1 MNKPLDLP
9 ALTNYMEHVVG
20 ITSGPLQIE
29 TLVGGQSNP
38 TFKVISGAKQ
48 FVLRKKPAGK
58 LMPSAHAID
67 REHRVMSALAKT
79 NVPVPNML
87 AYCED
92 ESIVGTPFFLMS
104 YIDGRTFTDQSL
116 SGLRKKDRAAIYA
129 EMNRV
134 LAAIHGLDYQGLGLE
149 SFGKPGNYFSR
160 QVGRW
165 SRQVQESTIPIPAA
179 LKKLIDWLPSN
190 IPIDDETTLV
200 HGDFR
205 LDNMIF
211 DHKENKVIGVL
222 DWELST
228 LGHPIADFS
237 YQCMSWR
244 IPPSLWRGINGLDLV
259 ELGIPSETE
268 YINLYE
274 SNTGRKV
281 EADWDFYM
289 AYNFFRIAAILH
301 GVAQRAADGNASA
314 TDAAENGKKSGL
326 LAEIGLTCAGIN

>member
-79 NVPVPNML
+79 NVPVPSML

-92 ESIVGTPFFLMS
+92 ESILGTPFFLMS

-116 SGLRKKDRAAIYA
+116 PGLKKEDRAAIYA
-129 EMNRV
+129 DMNRV
-134 LAAIHGLDYQGLGLE
+134 LAVIHGLDYQGLGLE

-179 LKKLIDWLPSN
+179 LKKLIDWLPLN

>member
-1 MNKPLDLP
+1 MNKPFDLP

-20 ITSGPLQIE
+20 LTSGPLQIE

-38 TFKVISGAKQ
+38 TFKVSSGTKH
-48 FVLRKKPAGK
+48 FVLRKKPDGK
-58 LMPSAHAID
+58 LMPSAHAVD
-67 REHRVMSALAKT
+67 REHRVMSALTHT

-104 YIDGRTFTDQSL
+104 YLDGRTFTDQSL
-116 SGLRKKDRAAIYA
+116 PGLKKEDRAAIYA

-134 LAAIHGLDYQGLGLE
+134 LAAIHDVDYQGLDLD

-165 SRQVQESTIPIPAA
+165 SRQVQESTIPIPTA
-179 LKKLIDWLPSN
+179 LKKLMDWLPLN

-211 DHKENKVIGVL
+211 DHNENKVIGVL

-259 ELGIPSETE
+259 HLGIPSEAE
-268 YINLYE
+268 YIKMYE

-301 GVAQRAADGNASA
+301 GVAQRAVDGNASA

-326 LAEIGLTCAGIN
+326 LAEIGLSCAGIN

>member
-9 ALTNYMEHVVG
+9 ALTNYMERVIG
-20 ITSGPLQIE
+20 LTSGPIQIE

-38 TFKVISGAKQ
+38 TFKISDGTKQ
-48 FVLRKKPAGK
+48 FVLRKKPDGK

-67 REHRVMSALAKT
+67 REHRVMSALTQT

-116 SGLRKKDRAAIYA
+116 PDLKKEDRTAIYT

-134 LAAIHGLDYQGLGLE
+134 LATIHDVDYQRLGLD

-165 SRQVQESTIPIPAA
+165 SRQVQESTIPIPTA
-179 LKKLIDWLPSN
+179 LKKLMGWLPLN

-211 DHKENKVIGVL
+211 DHNENKVIGVL

-259 ELGIPSETE
+259 KLGIPSEVE
-268 YINLYE
+268 YINMYE
-274 SNTGRKV
+274 FNSGRKV

-301 GVAQRAADGNASA
+301 GVAQRALDGNASA
-314 TDAAENGKKSGL
+314 TDAVENGKKSGL

>member
-79 NVPVPNML
+79 NVPVPSML

-116 SGLRKKDRAAIYA
+116 PSLKKEDRAAIYA
-129 EMNRV
+129 DMNRV
-134 LAAIHGLDYQGLGLE
+134 LAVIHGLDYQGLGLE

>member
-1 MNKPLDLP
+1 
-9 ALTNYMEHVVG
+9 
-20 ITSGPLQIE
+20 
-29 TLVGGQSNP
+29 
-38 TFKVISGAKQ
+38 
-48 FVLRKKPAGK
+48 
-58 LMPSAHAID
+58 
-67 REHRVMSALAKT
+67 
-79 NVPVPNML
+79 
-87 AYCED
+87 
-92 ESIVGTPFFLMS
+92 
-104 YIDGRTFTDQSL
+104 
-116 SGLRKKDRAAIYA
+116 
-129 EMNRV
+129 MNRV
-134 LAAIHGLDYQGLGLE
+134 LATIHDVDYQRLGLD

-165 SRQVQESTIPIPAA
+165 SRQVQESTIPIPTA
-179 LKKLIDWLPSN
+179 LKKLMDWLPLN

-211 DHKENKVIGVL
+211 DHNENKVIGVL

-244 IPPSLWRGINGLDLV
+244 IPPTLWRGINGLDLIQ
-259 ELGIPSETE
+259 LGIPSEAE
-268 YINLYE
+268 YIKMYE

-301 GVAQRAADGNASA
+301 GVAQRAVDGNASA

>member
-1 MNKPLDLP
+1 MNKLLDLS

-20 ITSGPLQIE
+20 LTSSPLQIE

-38 TFKVISGAKQ
+38 TFKVISGTKQ
-48 FVLRKKPAGK
+48 FVLRKKPDGK

-67 REHRVMSALAKT
+67 REHRVMSALTKT

-92 ESIVGTPFFLMS
+92 ETILGTPFFLMS

-116 SGLRKKDRAAIYA
+116 PGLRKEDRAAIYA

-134 LAAIHGLDYQGLGLE
+134 LAAIHNVDYQGLGLD

-179 LKKLIDWLPSN
+179 LKKLMDWLPSN

-211 DHKENKVIGVL
+211 DHNENKVIGVL

-244 IPPSLWRGINGLDLV
+244 IPPALWRGINGLDLS
-259 ELGIPSETE
+259 ELGIPSEAE
-268 YINLYE
+268 YINMYE

-301 GVAQRAADGNASA
+301 GVAQRAANGNASA

-326 LAEIGLTCAGIN
+326 LAEIGLTCAEID

>member
-1 MNKPLDLP
+1 
-9 ALTNYMEHVVG
+9 
-20 ITSGPLQIE
+20 
-29 TLVGGQSNP
+29 
-38 TFKVISGAKQ
+38 
-48 FVLRKKPAGK
+48 
-58 LMPSAHAID
+58 
-67 REHRVMSALAKT
+67 
-79 NVPVPNML
+79 
-87 AYCED
+87 
-92 ESIVGTPFFLMS
+92 
-104 YIDGRTFTDQSL
+104 
-116 SGLRKKDRAAIYA
+116 
-129 EMNRV
+129 MNRV
-134 LAAIHGLDYQGLGLE
+134 LSAIHDVDYKGVGLE

-165 SRQVQESTIPIPAA
+165 SRQVQDSKIPIPVA
-179 LKKLIDWLPSN
+179 LSKLMDWLPLN
-190 IPIDDETTLV
+190 IPVDDETTLV

-211 DHKENKVIGVL
+211 DHHENKVIGVL

-237 YQCMSWR
+237 YQFMSWR

-259 ELGIPSETE
+259 TLGIPSEE
-268 YINLYE
+268 DYIKMYE

-301 GVAQRAADGNASA
+301 GVAQRAVDGNASA

-326 LAEIGLTCAGIN
+326 LAEIGLSCAGIY

>member
-1 MNKPLDLP
+1 
-9 ALTNYMEHVVG
+9 
-20 ITSGPLQIE
+20 
-29 TLVGGQSNP
+29 
-38 TFKVISGAKQ
+38 
-48 FVLRKKPAGK
+48 
-58 LMPSAHAID
+58 
-67 REHRVMSALAKT
+67 MSALTKT
-79 NVPVPNML
+79 SVPVPNML

-116 SGLRKKDRAAIYA
+116 PGLKKEDRAAIYA
-129 EMNRV
+129 EMNRI
-134 LAAIHGLDYQGLGLE
+134 LAVIHDVDYQRLDLD

-179 LKKLIDWLPSN
+179 LKKLMDWLPSN

-211 DHKENKVIGVL
+211 DHNQNKVIGVL

-259 ELGIPSETE
+259 ELGIPSEAE
-268 YINLYE
+268 YIKMYE

-301 GVAQRAADGNASA
+301 GVAQRAVDGNASA

>member
-1 MNKPLDLP
+1 MSKPFDLP
-9 ALTNYMEHVVG
+9 ALTNYMEHIVG
-20 ITSGPLQIE
+20 LTSDPLQIE

-38 TFKVISGAKQ
+38 TYKVISGTKQ
-48 FVLRKKPAGK
+48 FVLRKKPDGK
-58 LMPSAHAID
+58 LIPSAHAID
-67 REHRVMSALAKT
+67 REHRVMSALTHT
-79 NVPVPNML
+79 NVPVPKML

-104 YIDGRTFTDQSL
+104 YIDGRTFTEQSL
-116 SGLRKKDRAAIYA
+116 PGLKKEDRTAIYT

-134 LAAIHGLDYQGLGLE
+134 LAAIHDVDYQSLGLD

-179 LKKLIDWLPSN
+179 LKKIMDWLPLN

-211 DHKENKVIGVL
+211 DHNENKVIGVL

-244 IPPSLWRGINGLDLV
+244 IPPSLWRGINGLDLD
-259 ELGIPSETE
+259 ELGIPSEAE
-268 YINLYE
+268 YIKMYE
-274 SNTGRKV
+274 FNSGRKV
-281 EADWDFYM
+281 AADWDFYM

>member
-116 SGLRKKDRAAIYA
+116 PGLRKKDRAAIYA

-179 LKKLIDWLPSN
+179 LKKLIDWLPLN

>member
-1 MNKPLDLP
+1 MNKLLDLP

-20 ITSGPLQIE
+20 LTSGPLKIE

-38 TFKVISGAKQ
+38 TFKVSGGENQ

-67 REHRVMSALAKT
+67 REHRVMSALSNT
-79 NVPVPNML
+79 HVPVPSML

-104 YIDGRTFTDQSL
+104 YVDGRNFTDQSL
-116 SGLRKKDRAAIYA
+116 PGLRKEDRIAIYA

-134 LAAIHGLDYQGLGLE
+134 LSVIHDIDYKGVGLE

-165 SRQVQESTIPIPAA
+165 SRQVQESKIPIPVA
-179 LKKLIDWLPSN
+179 LSKLMDWLPLN
-190 IPIDDETTLV
+190 IPVDDETTLV

-211 DHKENKVIGVL
+211 DHHENKVIGVL

-259 ELGIPSETE
+259 TLGIPSEE
-268 YINLYE
+268 DYIKMYE

-326 LAEIGLTCAGIN
+326 LAEIGLTCAGIS

>member
-1 MNKPLDLP
+1 
-9 ALTNYMEHVVG
+9 MEHVVG
-20 ITSGPLQIE
+20 LTSSPLQIE

-38 TFKVISGAKQ
+38 TFKVISGTKQ
-48 FVLRKKPAGK
+48 FVLRKKPDGK

-67 REHRVMSALAKT
+67 REHRVMSALTKT

-116 SGLRKKDRAAIYA
+116 PGLRKEDRAAIYA

-134 LAAIHGLDYQGLGLE
+134 LAAIHAVDYQSLGLD

-179 LKKLIDWLPSN
+179 LKKLMDWLPSN

-211 DHKENKVIGVL
+211 DHNENKVIGVL

-244 IPPSLWRGINGLDLV
+244 IPPSLWRGINGLDLD
-259 ELGIPSETE
+259 ELGIPSEAK
-268 YINLYE
+268 YIKMYE

-314 TDAAENGKKSGL
+314 TDAAENGGKSGL

>member
-20 ITSGPLQIE
+20 LTSDPLQIE
-29 TLVGGQSNP
+29 ILVGGQSNP
-38 TFKVISGAKQ
+38 TFKVISGSKQ
-48 FVLRKKPAGK
+48 FVLRKKPDGK

-67 REHRVMSALAKT
+67 REHRVMSALTKT

-104 YIDGRTFTDQSL
+104 YLDGRTFTDQSL
-116 SGLRKKDRAAIYA
+116 PGLKKEDRAAIYA

-134 LAAIHGLDYQGLGLE
+134 LAAIHDVDYQGLGLD

-179 LKKLIDWLPSN
+179 LKKLMDWLPSN

-211 DHKENKVIGVL
+211 DHNENKVIGVL

-244 IPPSLWRGINGLDLV
+244 IPPTLWRGINGLDLIQ
-259 ELGIPSETE
+259 LGIPSEAE
-268 YINLYE
+268 YIKMYE

-301 GVAQRAADGNASA
+301 GVAQRAVDGNASA

>member
-9 ALTNYMEHVVG
+9 ALTNYMGHVVG
-20 ITSGPLQIE
+20 LTSGPLQIE

-38 TFKVISGAKQ
+38 TFKVISGTKQ
-48 FVLRKKPAGK
+48 FVLRKKPDGK

-67 REHRVMSALAKT
+67 REHRVMSALTKT
-79 NVPVPNML
+79 NVPVPSML

-92 ESIVGTPFFLMS
+92 ESILGTPFFLMS

-116 SGLRKKDRAAIYA
+116 PGLRKEDRAAIYA

-134 LAAIHGLDYQGLGLE
+134 LAAIHEVDYQGLGLD

-179 LKKLIDWLPSN
+179 LKKLMDWLPSN

-281 EADWDFYM
+281 EADWEFYM